1 MDGNLYRDI
10 AERTGG
16 EIHVGVVG
24 PVRTGKSTL
33 IKRFM
38 EMFVVPGI
46 ENPYVRT
53 RVVDQLPQSGDG
65 RTITTTEPKFVPEE
79 AVNVKAG
86 HAKFSIRM
94 VDCVGYLIP
103 DVLGHMENG
112 MPRMVKTPWDEASM
126 PFEKAAECGTEKVI
140 NDHSTV
146 GILVTTDGSIGELPR
161 ENYVQAEE
169 KTVTQLKEL
178 HKPFVIVLNSVHPQ
192 SEMTRELAREL
203 EEKYTAP
210 VICANCSLMER
221 DVPEEIF
228 EALLFQFPVN
238 EVLIELPEY
247 MDALPTNHPIKASL
261 VDTILGWMGSLHCM
275 RDVDSSILMITANAH
290 VRKVFVDRIDMS
302 TGRVYLDIQL
312 NDGLYYQIISELLG
326 QNVSGDKELF
336 LLLKDYADAKSAYDD
351 MADALYRV
359 NHAGYGIVH
368 PKLYQMELGKP
379 EVFKQGSKY
388 GVRLVASAPCLHM
401 IKTTVNTEISPIV
414 GSQQQSEDLAK
425 YLMEKFEG
433 GDTSTIDGE
442 SRNDIEDIWDTNLF
456 GKTLKELV
464 TEQMNSKL
472 TAVPDT
478 LQFKVQRSL
487 QKISNEGKD
496 YFICIIL

>member
-38 EMFVVPGI
+38 ELFVVPGI

-79 AVNVKAG
+79 AVNIKVN
-86 HAKFSIRM
+86 HAELSVRM

-103 DVLGHMENG
+103 GVLGHMEDG
-112 MPRMVKTPWDEASM
+112 TPRMVKTPWDKESM
-126 PFEKAAECGTEKVI
+126 PFEEAAARGTEKVI

-161 ENYVQAEE
+161 DSYVQAEE
-169 KTVTQLKEL
+169 KTAAQLKSL
-178 HKPFVIVLNSVHPQ
+178 QKPFVIVLNSVQPQ
-192 SEMTRELAREL
+192 NEVTMELAREL
-203 EEKYTAP
+203 ENKYMAP
-210 VICANCSLMER
+210 VICANCSMMER
-221 DVPEEIF
+221 DVPERIF
-228 EALLFQFPVN
+228 TALLSQFPVS
-238 EVLIELPEY
+238 EVFIDLPEY
-247 MDALPTNHPIKASL
+247 MDALPADHPIKASL
-261 VDTILGWMGSLHCM
+261 VDTILGWMESLDCM
-275 RDVDSSILMITANAH
+275 RDVESSTLAITANEH
-290 VRKVFVDRIDMS
+290 VRKVFVDRMEMS
-302 TGRVYLDIQL
+302 TGRVYLDVQL
-312 NDGLYYQIISELLG
+312 KDGLYYQIVGELLG
-326 QNVSGDKELF
+326 QPVAGDRELF
-336 LLLKDYADAKSAYDD
+336 LLLQDYAAAKRAYDD
-351 MADALYRV
+351 MADALYNV

-368 PKLYQMELGKP
+368 PKLHQMELGRP

-414 GSQQQSEDLAK
+414 GSQQQSEDLVK
-425 YLMEKFEG
+425 YLMEKFDGSEG
-433 GDTSTIDGE
+433 EGTSASGE
-442 SRNDIEDIWDTNLF
+442 SDDIWDTNLF

>member
-1 MDGNLYRDI
+1 MNGNLYRDI
-10 AERTGG
+10 AERTDG
-16 EIHVGVVG
+16 EIHVVVVG

-38 EMFVVPGI
+38 ELFVIPGI

-53 RVVDQLPQSGDG
+53 RVMDQLPQSGDG
-65 RTITTTEPKFVPEE
+65 RTIMTTEPKFVPED
-79 AVNVKAG
+79 AVNIRMN
-86 HAKFSIRM
+86 HAEFSIRM
-94 VDCVGYLIP
+94 ADCVGYLIP
-103 DVLGHMENG
+103 GVLGHMEDGN
-112 MPRMVKTPWDEASM
+112 PRMIKTPWDKESVS
-126 PFEKAAECGTEKVI
+126 FEDAAERGTEKVI
-140 NDHSTV
+140 HDHSTV
-146 GILVTTDGSIGELPR
+146 AILVTTDGTIGDLPR
-161 ENYVQAEE
+161 ENYVQAEM
-169 KTVTQLKEL
+169 KTVLQLKKL
-178 HKPFVIVLNSVHPQ
+178 HKPFVIVLNSVSPD
-192 SEMTRELAREL
+192 SEFATELAREL
-203 EEKYTAP
+203 EEQYQTP
-210 VICANCSLMER
+210 VICSDCSRMEKEI
-221 DVPEEIF
+221 PEKIFAALLSQFPISEIF
-228 EALLFQFPVN
+228 IN
-238 EVLIELPEY
+238 LPEY
-247 MDALPTNHPIKASL
+247 MDALSSDHPIKASL
-261 VDTILGWMGSLHCM
+261 VETVLGWMGSLNCM
-275 RDVDSSILMITANAH
+275 RDVEASALTLSANPH
-290 VRKVFVDRIDMS
+290 IQKVSFHRTEMA

-312 NDGLYYQIISELLG
+312 KDGLYYEIITELLG
-326 QNVSGDKELF
+326 QQVRGDKELF
-336 LLLKDYADAKSAYDD
+336 MLLQDYASAKNAYDD

-368 PKLYQMELGKP
+368 PKLYQMELGRP

-414 GSQQQSEDLAK
+414 GSQQQSEDLVK
-425 YLMEKFEG
+425 YLLEKFEREE
-433 GDTSTIDGE
+433 GE
-442 SRNDIEDIWDTNLF
+442 AENKEDIWDTNLF